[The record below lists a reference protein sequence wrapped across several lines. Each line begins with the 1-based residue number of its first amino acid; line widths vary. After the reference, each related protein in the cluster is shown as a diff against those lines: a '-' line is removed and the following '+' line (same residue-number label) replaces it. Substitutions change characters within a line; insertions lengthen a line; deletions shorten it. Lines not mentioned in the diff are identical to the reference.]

1 LSFETPDRRTIFAF
15 CRLRVGGQPGGRD
28 DGLSHVN
35 TAGRKRRNNNIK
47 ASAEDG
53 HVDGSSSSSSSS
65 SSGDMDDGLGEV
77 VFPELQDC
85 ALVRELHVYGQLATA
100 DAGGKNILAVP
111 AAASS
116 SSSSGDNSTAPN
128 VASSGSSVVEL
139 DDDSNNGSLDDS
151 NNSKS
156 SSNANNSGSSILS
169 ATVATITTKREKSKS
184 QHVGLG
190 TRLMQHAEKMAAYHG
205 YGKVAV
211 ISGVG
216 VRHYYRRLG

>member
-1 LSFETPDRRTIFAF
+1 
-15 CRLRVGGQPGGRD
+15 
-28 DGLSHVN
+28 
-35 TAGRKRRNNNIK
+35 
-47 ASAEDG
+47 
-53 HVDGSSSSSSSS
+53 
-65 SSGDMDDGLGEV
+65 
-77 VFPELQDC
+77 
-85 ALVRELHVYGQLATA
+85 
-100 DAGGKNILAVP
+100 
-111 AAASS
+111 
-116 SSSSGDNSTAPN
+116 
-128 VASSGSSVVEL
+128 VEL

-169 ATVATITTKREKSKS
+169 AAAATIITKREKSKS